1 MAKDKRY
8 ATVKNLIEGGYI
20 NSLPGILDTI
30 KKTNVAR
37 DLGMHHQTFD
47 KLLKSPERFAFKDA
61 IRIASLIGVEDMVII
76 EMIYKYAMEKKNKRK
91 K

>member
-76 EMIYKYAMEKKNKRK
+76 EMIYRYAMEKKNKRK